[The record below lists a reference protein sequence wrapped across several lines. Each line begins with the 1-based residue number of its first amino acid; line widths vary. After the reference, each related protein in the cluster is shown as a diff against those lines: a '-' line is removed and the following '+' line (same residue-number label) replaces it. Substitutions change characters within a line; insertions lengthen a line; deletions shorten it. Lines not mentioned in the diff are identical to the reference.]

1 MAGRTTTTY
10 QLSSN
15 VNVAQFPYIDAE
27 VLRNHCKIS
36 HQDKN
41 RRCLDHAFMLQKK
54 ELRD

>member
-10 QLSSN
+10 HLSS
-15 VNVAQFPYIDAE
+15 NVAQFPYIDAE
-27 VLRNHCKIS
+27 LLRNYCKVS

-54 ELRD
+54 LRD